1 MDYSQWSFP
10 LVLSAF
16 LLHLDY
22 LTANANMTEDTLDK
36 EILRWLQMAKKDRSV
51 NKILMTGPKVNEFG
65 ANVTTLLMFSDI
77 VESGEKKA
85 ATECQYQFRL
95 DRWNCPEESIASQKS
110 RLSATREASFV
121 QSILAAGIMHTLT
134 RRCSLGHFSD
144 CGCDDSKKGKRG
156 GHNWLWSGC
165 SADVRFGAT
174 TSKRLIDSL
183 EKGRDALASMK
194 LHNNEVGRM
203 AVRKTMKTIC
213 KCHGVSGSCTTK
225 TCWRQ
230 LATFRRVGN
239 NLKKRYLKSLHV
251 NFQEGKLGEWNVAS
265 GQGLSLVYKT
275 DLVYLEKSPDY
286 CKKNASLSI
295 EGTINRECKKPDK
308 SEKLSKW
315 ERRSCQ
321 RLCLNCGYRIKH
333 WTEEILTSCHCK
345 FLWCC
350 AVKCSKCWQKT
361 DKYSCRI

>member
-1 MDYSQWSFP
+1 MLNTNINNRVTLFETP
-10 LVLSAF
+10 LGLIFLIIMSLANWRIISA
-16 LLHLDY
+16 
-22 LTANANMTEDTLDK
+22 
-36 EILRWLQMAKKDRSV
+36 WSV
-51 NKILMTGPKVNEFG
+51 NKILMTGPKMNEFG
-65 ANVTTLLMFSDI
+65 ANATTYLMFSDI
-77 VESGEKKA
+77 VASGEKKA
-85 ATECQYQFRL
+85 AAECRYQFRL
-95 DRWNCPEESIASQKS
+95 DRWNCPEESIMTQKS
-110 RLSATREASFV
+110 RLSATQEASFV

-165 SADVRFGAT
+165 SDDVRFSARV
-174 TSKRLIDSL
+174 SKQLIDSL
-183 EKGRDALASMK
+183 EKGKDALASMK

-230 LATFRRVGN
+230 LANFRRVGYY
-239 NLKKRYLKSLHV
+239 LKKRYFKSLHV

-265 GQGLSLVYKT
+265 GQGLSLVSKT

-286 CKKNASLSI
+286 CKQNVSLAI
-295 EGTINRECKKPDK
+295 KGTLNRECKRPNK
-308 SEKLSKW
+308 SEKISKW

-321 RLCLNCGYRIKH
+321 RLCLSCGYRIKH
-333 WTEEILTSCHCK
+333 WTEEVLVSCHCK

-350 AVKCSKCWQKT
+350 AVKCRKCLEKT
-361 DKYSCRI
+361 DKYSCRK